1 MPKEKK
7 FSFQKKDIK
16 LLMKRDWYNSI
27 IMACQK
33 IAEATS
39 DLIGN
44 KVTKDLQNS

>member
-7 FSFQKKDIK
+7 FIFQKKDIK

-33 IAEATS
+33 IAEAAG

-44 KVTKDLQNS
+44 KVLKDLLNS